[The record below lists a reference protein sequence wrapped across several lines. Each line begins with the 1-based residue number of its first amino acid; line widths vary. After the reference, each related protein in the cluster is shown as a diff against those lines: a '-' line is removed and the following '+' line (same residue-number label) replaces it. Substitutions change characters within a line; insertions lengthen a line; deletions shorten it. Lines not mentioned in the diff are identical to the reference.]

1 MLLTFF
7 QKILLIKIVEIVGTV
22 PKSMIHDNESH
33 SKNIGYYFQ
42 KCTFGLLDRTLRV
55 VRNKNPTF
63 FAAYSTAD
71 NSPRSRPFSVRRS
84 VRCSKSRQSVF
95 FER

>member
-33 SKNIGYYFQ
+33 SKNIGYYYQ
-42 KCTFGLLDRTLRV
+42 KCAFGLLDRTLRV
-55 VRNKNPTF
+55 VRHRDLNSDSNKRFWTGLGF
-63 FAAYSTAD
+63 TEDSFYVTG
-71 NSPRSRPFSVRRS
+71 SPKKV
-84 VRCSKSRQSVF
+84 V
-95 FER
+95 